1 VKKLKYMLRLPE
13 FTYIQ
18 PRSLKQ
24 ATRALADLGPDA
36 MLVAGGTD
44 VYPKMKRGQFTPRT
58 LISLRALR
66 ELRGISHKKEGLWI
80 GAGESLTT
88 VSHHRLI
95 TKYLPALAHAA
106 ESVSTPQLRNMGT
119 IGGNVLVDTRCNYY
133 DQTFFWRQAVGFCM
147 KKDGDIC
154 LVAPGSA
161 KCLAVASSD
170 TAPVL
175 LSLGAEAIVVGNQGE
190 RRLKLED
197 LYRDDGIHYSTLA
210 ADEVLKALLI
220 PPENLMRRN
229 VYLKLR
235 RRGSFDF
242 PILGVA
248 ATLAIG
254 VGGECRDASIVLT
267 AVASAPKVVNA
278 AGALL
283 TGKKLTLELIDAVAE
298 LAAKAAHPLDNT
310 DLDYWYRKRM
320 TRVYTQRALASL
332 AGLSLPAND
341 S

>member
-1 VKKLKYMLRLPE
+1 MLRLPE
-13 FTYIQ
+13 FNYIQ

-24 ATRALADLGPDA
+24 ATKALAHLGADA

-44 VYPKMKRGQFTPRT
+44 VYPKMKRGQFTPRH

-66 ELRGISHKKEGLWI
+66 ELKGIRQNQEGLWI

-88 VSHHRLI
+88 ISNHRLI
-95 TKYLPALAHAA
+95 ANHFPALAHAA

-119 IGGNVLVDTRCNYY
+119 IGGNILVDTRCNYY

-161 KCLAVASSD
+161 KCLAIASSD
-170 TAPVL
+170 TSPVL
-175 LSLGAEAIVVGNQGE
+175 VSLGAEAILVNNRGD
-190 RRLKLED
+190 RRVKLED
-197 LYRDDGIHYSTLA
+197 LYRDNGIDYSTKA
-210 ADEVLKALLI
+210 KDEILKALFI
-220 PPENLMRRN
+220 PPESLGRRN

-248 ATLAIG
+248 ATMD
-254 VGGECRDASIVLT
+254 VDERGECRYASVVLT
-267 AVASAPKVVNA
+267 AVASAPKIVPEA
-278 AGALL
+278 STLFQ
-283 TGKKLTLELIDAVAE
+283 GKKVTKELIDTVADA
-298 LAAKAAHPLDNT
+298 AAKISHPLDNT
-310 DLDYWYRKRM
+310 DMDYWYRKRM
-320 TRVYTQRALASL
+320 AKVYTQRALAQVAGIEL
-332 AGLSLPAND
+332 AAQQVG
-341 S
+341 

>member
-1 VKKLKYMLRLPE
+1 MLRLPE
-13 FTYIQ
+13 FNYIQ
-18 PRSLKQ
+18 PRTLKQ
-24 ATRALADLGPDA
+24 AAKALADLGPDA

-44 VYPKMKRGQFTPRT
+44 VYPKMKRGQFTPRN
-58 LISLRALR
+58 LISLRTLR
-66 ELRGISHKKEGLWI
+66 ELRGIRQNNEGLWI

-88 VSHHRLI
+88 VSQHRLI
-95 TKYLPALAHAA
+95 AQHLPALAHAA

-133 DQTFFWRQAVGFCM
+133 DQTFFWRQAAGFCM

-161 KCLAVASSD
+161 KCLAIASSD

-175 LSLGAEAIVVGNQGE
+175 VSLGAEAIVVSNQGE
-190 RRLKLED
+190 RRVKLED
-197 LYRDDGIHYSTLA
+197 LYRDDGIDYSA
-210 ADEVLKALLI
+210 KAQDEVLKGLLI
-220 PPENLMRRN
+220 PRESLKWQN

-248 ATLAIG
+248 ATMEANES
-254 VGGECRDASIVLT
+254 GECRHASVVLT
-267 AVASAPKVVNA
+267 AVASAPKVITEA
-278 AGALL
+278 ARLL
-283 TGKKLTLELIDAVAE
+283 QGQKITSELIDAVADA
-298 LAAKAAHPLDNT
+298 AAKVAHPLDNA

-320 TRVYTQRALASL
+320 AKVFTQRALAQV
-332 AGLSLPAND
+332 AGLEDRSAGAME
-341 S
+341 

>member
-1 VKKLKYMLRLPE
+1 MLRLPE
-13 FTYIQ
+13 FKYYQ

-24 ATRALADLGPDA
+24 ATKALADLGNEV

-44 VYPKMKRGQFTPRT
+44 VYPKMKRGQFTPRH

-66 ELRGISHKKEGLWI
+66 ELKGIRQSKDGLWI
-80 GAGESLTT
+80 GAGESLTA
-88 VSHHRLI
+88 VSNHRVI
-95 TKYLPALAHAA
+95 AKHLPALAHAA

-133 DQTFFWRQAVGFCM
+133 DQTHFWRQAVGFCM

-161 KCLAVASSD
+161 KCLAIASSD

-175 LSLGAEAIVVGNQGE
+175 ISLDAEAIVVNQQGE
-190 RRLKLED
+190 RRVKLED
-197 LYRDDGIHYSTLA
+197 LYRDDGIEYSA
-210 ADEVLKALLI
+210 KAKDEVLKALFI
-220 PPENLMRRN
+220 PQESLARRN

-248 ATLAIG
+248 ATMDIDER
-254 VGGECRDASIVLT
+254 GECRHASLALT
-267 AVASAPKVVNA
+267 AVASAPKVITEA
-278 AGALL
+278 ASLL
-283 TGKKLTLELIDAVAE
+283 QGKKVTAELIDAVAD
-298 LAAKAAHPLDNT
+298 AASKLAHPLDNA
-310 DLDYWYRKRM
+310 DLDYWYRKKM
-320 TRVYTQRALASL
+320 AKVYTQRALAQV
-332 AGLSLPAND
+332 AGIRDWSTGVVE
-341 S
+341 

>member
-1 VKKLKYMLRLPE
+1 MLRLPE
-13 FTYIQ
+13 FEYHQ

-24 ATRALADLGPDA
+24 ATKALSDLGNDA

-44 VYPKMKRGQFTPRT
+44 VYPKMKRGQFTPRH
-58 LISLRALR
+58 LISLRSLR
-66 ELRGISHKKEGLWI
+66 ELNGIRLSKEGLWI
-80 GAGESLTT
+80 GAGESLTA
-88 VSHHRLI
+88 VSNHRLI
-95 TKYLPALAHAA
+95 AKHFPALAHAA

-161 KCLAVASSD
+161 KCLAIASSD
-170 TAPVL
+170 TSPVL
-175 LSLGAEAIVVGNQGE
+175 LSLGTLAVMVSPRGE
-190 RRLKLED
+190 RRVKLED
-197 LYRDDGIHYSTLA
+197 LYRDDGIDYSA
-210 ADEVLKALLI
+210 KERDEILRGLFI
-220 PPENLMRRN
+220 PRESLGRRN

-248 ATLAIG
+248 ATMKIDEHG
-254 VGGECRDASIVLT
+254 VCRDVSVVLT
-267 AVASAPKVVNA
+267 AVASAPKVITEA
-278 AGALL
+278 TILL
-283 TGKKLTLELIDAVAE
+283 QGKKVTPELVDAVADA
-298 LAAKAAHPLDNT
+298 AAKAAHPLDNA

-320 TRVYTQRALASL
+320 AKVYTQRALAQV
-332 AGLSLPAND
+332 AGMETRSNGIVE
-341 S
+341 

>member
-1 VKKLKYMLRLPE
+1 MLRLPE
-13 FTYIQ
+13 FNYIQ

-24 ATRALADLGPDA
+24 ATKALADLGPEA
-36 MLVAGGTD
+36 MPVAGGTD
-44 VYPKMKRGQFTPRT
+44 VYPKMKRGQFTPRS
-58 LISLRALR
+58 LISLRGLR
-66 ELRGISHKKEGLWI
+66 ELGGIRQNKDGLWI
-80 GAGESLTT
+80 GAGESLTA
-88 VSHHRLI
+88 VSNHRLI
-95 TKYLPALAHAA
+95 AKHLPALAHAA

-170 TAPVL
+170 TAPVF
-175 LSLGAEAIVVGNQGE
+175 LSLGAEAIVVGNLGE
-190 RRLKLED
+190 RRLKLAD
-197 LYRDDGIHYSTLA
+197 LYGDDGIHYCSKA
-210 ADEVLKALLI
+210 ADEVLKALFI
-220 PPENLMRRN
+220 PREKLMCRN

-248 ATLAIG
+248 ATLALDD
-254 VGGECRDASIVLT
+254 GGECCDASVVLT
-267 AVASAPKVVNA
+267 AVASAPKVISE

-283 TGKKLTLELIDAVAE
+283 KGKKINLESIETVAE
-298 LAAKAAHPLDNT
+298 LAAKAAHPLDNA

-320 TRVYTQRALASL
+320 AKVYTQRALASL
-332 AGLSLPAND
+332 AGLCLPDAAAK

>member
-1 VKKLKYMLRLPE
+1 MLRLPE
-13 FTYIQ
+13 FNYIQ

-24 ATRALADLGPDA
+24 ATKALAELGNDA

-44 VYPKMKRGQFTPRT
+44 VYPKMKRGQFTPRN

-66 ELRGISHKKEGLWI
+66 ELKGIRQSKEGLWI

-95 TKYLPALAHAA
+95 AKHLPALAHAA

-133 DQTFFWRQAVGFCM
+133 DQTHFWRQAVGFCM

-161 KCLAVASSD
+161 KCLAIASSD

-175 LSLGAEAIVVGNQGE
+175 VSLGAEAVIVNQQGE
-190 RRLKLED
+190 RRVKLED
-197 LYRDDGIHYSTLA
+197 LYRDDGIEYSA
-210 ADEVLKALLI
+210 KAKDEVLKALFI
-220 PPENLMRRN
+220 PRENLARRN
-229 VYLKLR
+229 AYLKLR

-248 ATLAIG
+248 ATMDIDERG
-254 VGGECRDASIVLT
+254 DCRYASLVLT
-267 AVASAPKVVNA
+267 AVASAPKVITEA
-278 AGALL
+278 SALL
-283 TGKKLTLELIDAVAE
+283 QGKKVTAELIEAVAD
-298 LAAKAAHPLDNT
+298 AASKLAHPLDNA
-310 DLDYWYRKRM
+310 DLDYWYRKKM
-320 TRVYTQRALASL
+320 AKVYTQRALARV
-332 AGLSLPAND
+332 AGFRGRE
-341 S
+341 